1 MDEMDKWVHANS
13 RRFEFQFQVSALF
26 GKAYSRVTAFGM
38 LTSIVNAGVAGDVT
52 ILGLEI
58 LSKI

>member
-1 MDEMDKWVHANS
+1 MDEMDKWVHANP

-26 GKAYSRVTAFGM
+26 GKAYSRVTAFVM
-38 LTSIVNAGVAGDVT
+38 LTSLAHAGVDGDVT
-52 ILGLEI
+52 VLGLEI

>member
-1 MDEMDKWVHANS
+1 MGTVHVNP
-13 RRFEFQFQVSALF
+13 RGFVFQFQVSALF
-26 GKAYSRVTAFGM
+26 GKVYSRVTAFGM
-38 LTSIVNAGVAGDVT
+38 LIRLAHVGVGGDVT